1 MLRKLLG
8 YYGYE
13 HLAEAMD
20 DFGLSAVDT
29 IRLLT
34 EMYEEDN
41 APIVA

>member
-1 MLRKLLG
+1 MLRKMLG

-13 HLAEAMD
+13 HLADAMED
-20 DFGLSAVDT
+20 YGLSAVDT

-41 APIVA
+41 APFAA